1 MEGCSWGENG
11 VDETITDML
20 ITKSKEEIE
29 EWIKREKVGK
39 GKRKDT
45 GEKSWVSF
53 NIASLLVKHLN
64 AGFRLGKWSA
74 LW

>member
-39 GKRKDT
+39 GKRKDRWEIM
-45 GEKSWVSF
+45 GVF
-53 NIASLLVKHLN
+53 
-64 AGFRLGKWSA
+64 
-74 LW
+74 